1 MFHHKRYKRVF
12 CILLSLLL
20 LTGCWDQRLLKDLK
34 LVFTVAFDAGEND
47 EIISH
52 VAIRETQ
59 KLSIGGK
66 PGEATVAVV
75 EGDGITL
82 RDTRLT
88 LDRRIPGEFSPSKM
102 RVYLMGEELAKQDLY
117 SILDILYRDPKSPL
131 GSMLAIVQ
139 GKAEEVIHMQ
149 TIKETLLTEALTDL
163 LVSNEDYTI
172 IKNETV
178 QTVCPVMFDPSAD
191 FSLPV
196 IKKIETDDV
205 EVVGMGLISDRKFTG
220 VTLDAEHSTILLLLG
235 NNKRKIAQLNMMV
248 KPEEENIRNRY
259 MTLNVGKA
267 KANMKA
273 EINSPSDIKVNIEL
287 KIIGTIAE
295 YPKNH
300 LVNKKV
306 VKELESKATEDI
318 EVKAQEVIKT
328 LQEANSDILKI
339 GQYLKVHHNTT
350 WKELDWREVYPTI
363 EIIPNVSVDITG
375 TGIIN

>member
-47 EIISH
+47 ELKSH
-52 VAIRETQ
+52 IAIRETK

-75 EGDGITL
+75 EGDGVTL
-82 RDTRLT
+82 RETRLV

-117 SILDILYRDPKSPL
+117 SILDILYRDPKAPL
-131 GSMLAIVQ
+131 GAKLAIVL

-149 TIKETLLTEALTDL
+149 TIKETLLTEAITDL
-163 LVSNEDYTI
+163 LVNSENYTI

-205 EVVGMGLISDRKFTG
+205 EVVGMGLISDRKYTG

-248 KPEEENIRNRY
+248 NPGEKNIRNRY
-259 MTLNVGKA
+259 MTLNIEKA
-267 KANMKA
+267 TSKIKAD
-273 EINSPSDIKVNIEL
+273 IISPTDIKVNIDL
-287 KIIGTIAE
+287 KISGTIIE

-300 LVNKKV
+300 LVDKKV